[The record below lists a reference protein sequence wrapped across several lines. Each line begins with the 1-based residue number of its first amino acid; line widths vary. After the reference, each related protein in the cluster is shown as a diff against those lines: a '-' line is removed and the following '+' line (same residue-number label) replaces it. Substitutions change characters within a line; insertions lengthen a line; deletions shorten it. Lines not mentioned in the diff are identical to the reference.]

1 MNEEKRSVVMLNM
14 SLWLMAAY
22 CALFLGGYALL
33 YEPWENGLLDK
44 TMGLSFPTEVPRIYS
59 PVIILSTLI
68 FSAAVI
74 VLDNLL
80 KKRSDSGLC
89 IGAAA
94 FAVCAFVTDRLV
106 KGIVP
111 TVCTRLMAAAEGV
124 HGVALAGYHESAV
137 RFLDM
142 LLLPLFAVS
151 LALMAC
157 VCYNMR
163 VISIRKENYNG

>member
-1 MNEEKRSVVMLNM
+1 MNDEKRSAVMLNI

-22 CALFLGGYALL
+22 CVLFLAGYFMQ
-33 YEPWENGLLDK
+33 YEYWIRGYSD
-44 TMGLSFPTEVPRIYS
+44 MSMSFPTEVPRIYS

-68 FSAAVI
+68 FSTAVI

-89 IGAAA
+89 IGTAA

-111 TVCTRLMAAAEGV
+111 TVCARLMAAAEGG
-124 HGVALAGYHESAV
+124 HGVALAGYHEHTV

-157 VCYNMR
+157 VCYNKR